1 MAMVSISVSE
11 TIKAPQDKVYSFVS
25 DFEKA
30 PHYSHY
36 WKSVRV
42 RSREGN
48 VITCDTEANVIGK
61 TIKSVTKIVTHLNE
75 KIEAETIQG
84 DGKGTKITTSFQTVP
99 NGTRILV
106 EGEIAIPSLLGK
118 LVRGRI
124 ESALLE
130 DLKII
135 KWGIEK
141 PDHEPP

>member
-1 MAMVSISVSE
+1 MVSVSVSE
-11 TIKAPQDKVYSFVS
+11 LIKAPQEKVYSFVS

-48 VITCDTEANVIGK
+48 VLVCDTEAHVIGK
-61 TIKSVTKIVTHLNE
+61 TIKSVTRIVTHPNE
-75 KIEAETIQG
+75 SIDAETIEG
-84 DGKGTKITTSFQTVP
+84 DGKGTKITSSFHTVP
-99 NGTRILV
+99 DGTRVLI
-106 EGEIAIPSLLGK
+106 EGEIALPALLGK
-118 LVRGRI
+118 LVQGRI

>member
-1 MAMVSISVSE
+1 MVSVSVSE
-11 TIKAPQDKVYSFVS
+11 LVKAPQDKVYSFVS

-48 VITCDTEANVIGK
+48 VITCDTEAHVIGK
-61 TIKSVTKIVTHLNE
+61 TIKSVTRIVTHPNE
-75 KIEAETIQG
+75 RIDAETIDG
-84 DGKGTKITTSFQTVP
+84 DGKGTKIASSFQTVP
-99 NGTRILV
+99 DGTRILI
-106 EGEIAIPSLLGK
+106 EGEIALPPLLGK